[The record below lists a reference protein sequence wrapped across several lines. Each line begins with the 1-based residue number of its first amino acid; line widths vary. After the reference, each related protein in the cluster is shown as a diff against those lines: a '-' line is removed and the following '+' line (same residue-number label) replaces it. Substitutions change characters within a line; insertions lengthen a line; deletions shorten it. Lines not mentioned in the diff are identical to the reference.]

1 MPFQSTI
8 ARSLGKLLKT
18 FKSTEFPNGYPE
30 VVAETNYLTV
40 PTAVYGP
47 GRWDLNAQGYLT
59 ISVGATYDIG
69 VEMEAGS
76 GSLPVNVYMWGAGG
90 SGGRGPAN
98 PGGTT
103 PPTGVGQ
110 LGSAGGGGGYTT
122 GSMSLVHGTTYKA
135 VVGNARGGY
144 TVGDLPWGDGTPSG
158 NPISPPYNPG
168 DRYFASGGYTG
179 LFDTSVSAPNAR
191 LMAGGGGSGG
201 YNDGGTQGAG
211 GGGGGTNGTDAG
223 GPTYGPTESP
233 NGEGGTPTAGGA
245 GGPSPHTDG
254 SPGTALTGGQGGARG
269 GSGAAGG
276 GGGSGWYGGGGGGGQ
291 ISINTNGGGG
301 GGGSA
306 YIHPSITGGST
317 TAAGI
322 RDAANDSSPYYVS
335 GRAKGG
341 MFTGTDPTMT
351 HPGWPNTMWGAPGT
365 ITFVLN
371 G

>member
-201 YNDGGTQGAG
+201 YNDGGAQGAG
-211 GGGGGTNGTDAG
+211 GGGGGTNGTGAG
-223 GPTYGPTESP
+223 SP
-233 NGEGGTPTAGGA
+233 QGRPAASPENGEGGTPTAGGA
-245 GGPSPHTDG
+245 GGTSPHTNG
-254 SPGTALTGGQGGARG
+254 SAGASLTGGQGGARG
-269 GSGAAGG
+269 ASGAAGG
-276 GGGSGWYGGGGGGGQ
+276 AGGSGWYGGGGGAGQ
-291 ISINTNGGGG
+291 ISINTDGGGG

-306 YIHPSITGGST
+306 YIHPTLTGST
-317 TAAGI
+317 SAAAV
-322 RDAANDSSPYYVS
+322 RDAANDSHPYYVS
-335 GRAKGG
+335 GRAMGG
-341 MFTGTDPTMT
+341 VYDPSGA
-351 HPGWPNTMWGAPGT
+351 GWPVNIAGSPGT
-365 ITFVLN
+365 ITFEL
-371 G
+371 GS